1 MELRAVIARIV
12 TEFDVALAP
21 GEDGK
26 DLIEKSKVV
35 FTTELAPLG
44 LVLTKRGWPQC
55 RILLCFRT
63 TTREGENMCKE

>member
-26 DLIEKSKVV
+26 DLIEKSKDV
-35 FTTELAPLG
+35 FTAKLAPL
-44 LVLTKRGWPQC
+44 
-55 RILLCFRT
+55 CFGT
-63 TTREGENMCKE
+63 TPREEENTCKE

>member
-26 DLIEKSKVV
+26 DLIEKSKDV
-35 FTTELAPLG
+35 FTTELAPLR
-44 LVLTKRGWPQC
+44 LVLTKRG
-55 RILLCFRT
+55 
-63 TTREGENMCKE
+63 